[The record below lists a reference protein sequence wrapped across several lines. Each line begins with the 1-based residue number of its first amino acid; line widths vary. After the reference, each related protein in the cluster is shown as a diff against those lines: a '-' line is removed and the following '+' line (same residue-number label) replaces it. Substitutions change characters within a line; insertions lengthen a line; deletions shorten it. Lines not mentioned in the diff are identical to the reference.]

1 MGNDSAIPS
10 AKGAIP
16 VLGHAWSL
24 ARNPLRFLSAL
35 PADADL
41 VRIRL
46 GSTQVILVCDP
57 DLTHQVLTDDRTFD
71 KGGPLT
77 DVISSLV
84 GDGLVTCPRHRH
96 RQPRRLLQPLF
107 HPSRLQAYSDAMA
120 PAIEPVIAGWRDGQV
135 IDVPVEMR
143 RLTIRVAVEIL
154 FSGAFPPAAVEQI
167 VDDFTTILVG
177 FAQRL
182 SRPPVFDLLPTRTNR
197 RYRAALERVR
207 QTVADV
213 IADRD
218 ANGSADDDLL
228 AALLSKDAEGV
239 HLFGATARLD
249 HAITFLI
256 APTATVASVLG
267 WALHTL
273 AKRPDLQ
280 IRLQA
285 EVDAV
290 LNGASA
296 GYAHVPQLELT
307 RRIITE
313 TLRRYPSLWFGPVRI
328 VTTETRLGGHVI
340 PAGTVIAYSPYHI
353 QHRSELFDDPERFD
367 PDRWTQTELPA
378 PSRGAFIPFGGGARQ
393 CIASEFAFH
402 EMVIA
407 LASITSR
414 WRLEP
419 VPGSPF
425 RTRAAVNLTAIGLRL
440 HVIDRA
446 SVTGKRRRR
455 LRDLVRIEGGTVK
468 GHRRPT
474 RRRSLM
480 V

>member
-1 MGNDSAIPS
+1 MGDDDAIPS
-10 AKGAIP
+10 VKGAIP
-16 VLGHAWSL
+16 LLGHAWSL
-24 ARNPLRFLSAL
+24 ARDPLRFLSAL

-46 GSTQVILVCDP
+46 GPNQVILVCDP
-57 DLTHQVLTDDRTFD
+57 ELTHQVLTDDRTFD
-71 KGGPLT
+71 KGGQLN
-77 DVISSLV
+77 DIISPLV
-84 GDGLVTCPRHRH
+84 GGGLASCPRHRH

-107 HPSRLQAYSDAMA
+107 HRSRLQDYSNAMA
-120 PAIEPVIAGWRDGQV
+120 AAIEPVIAGWGDGQV
-135 IDVPVEMR
+135 LDVPVEMR
-143 RLTIRVAVEIL
+143 RLTIRVAVETL
-154 FSGAFPPAAVEQI
+154 FSGAFPPAVIEQI

-177 FAQRL
+177 FAQQL
-182 SRPPVFDLLPTRTNR
+182 SRPPVFDLFPTRTNR
-197 RYRAALERVR
+197 CYRAALKRVR

-213 IADRD
+213 IADRG

-228 AALLSKDAEGV
+228 ATLLSKDAEGV
-239 HLFGATARLD
+239 HLFDATAQLD
-249 HAITFLI
+249 QAITFLI

-273 AKRPDLQ
+273 AERPDLQ

-290 LNGASA
+290 LNGASV
-296 GYAHVPQLELT
+296 GYAHLPELKLT
-307 RRIITE
+307 RRIVTE
-313 TLRRYPSLWFGPVRI
+313 TLRRYPSLWFGPVR
-328 VTTETRLGGHVI
+328 VATADTRLGGHVI

-367 PDRWTQTELPA
+367 PDRWAQTELPA

-402 EMVIA
+402 EMVLTLAAIA
-407 LASITSR
+407 SR

-419 VPGSPF
+419 VPGSPL
-425 RTRAAVNLTAIGLRL
+425 RTRASLNLTARGLRL
-440 HVIDRA
+440 YVIDRA
-446 SVTGKRRRR
+446 SVTENRHRSP
-455 LRDLVRIEGGTVK
+455 RDLIRAEGGTGK

-474 RRRSLM
+474 RRRSLLI
-480 V
+480 